1 MAFELNATSKIKN
14 ITQSYDGPRFRDG
27 RPKVDGDIVERMRL
41 VTVEEAWGV
50 LMGKGHQFQFD
61 GEWINLH
68 PERVIVGRAVTARY
82 IPFRQDFN
90 DVVQAEGE
98 RHNRVG
104 GQNSW
109 VIDTLVNND
118 VLVVDLFGKVL
129 RGTFIGDNLGTAI
142 ATNTGGTGLIVD
154 GSIRDDHRVRQLDM
168 NVLCRGLHPS
178 AIGEVTMAEMN
189 GPVRI
194 GEATCMPGD
203 IVLATPTG
211 VIFVP
216 PQYAREVV
224 EASENT
230 RLRDYWGKKSIADG
244 RYTPGE
250 VDRAWSKK
258 MTREFDRWKK
268 TADIQAI
275 FAEL

>member
-14 ITQSYDGPRFRDG
+14 ITQAYDGPRFRDG

-68 PERVIVGRAVTARY
+68 PERVIVGRSVTARY

>member
-14 ITQSYDGPRFRDG
+14 ITQVFDGPRFRDG
-27 RPKVDGDIVERMRL
+27 RPKVDADIVDRMRL

-50 LMGKGHQFQFD
+50 LMGKGHQFQFE

-68 PERVIVGRAVTARY
+68 PERVVVGRAVTARY

-90 DVVQAEGE
+90 DVVQAEGD

-109 VIDTLVNND
+109 VIDTLVKND
-118 VLVVDLFGKVL
+118 VLVIDLFGKVL

-142 ATNTGGTGLIVD
+142 ATSTGGTGLIVD
-154 GSIRDDHRVRQLDM
+154 GGIRDDHRVRKLDM

-216 PQYAREVV
+216 PQHAREVV

-258 MTREFDRWKK
+258 MTREFDKWKK